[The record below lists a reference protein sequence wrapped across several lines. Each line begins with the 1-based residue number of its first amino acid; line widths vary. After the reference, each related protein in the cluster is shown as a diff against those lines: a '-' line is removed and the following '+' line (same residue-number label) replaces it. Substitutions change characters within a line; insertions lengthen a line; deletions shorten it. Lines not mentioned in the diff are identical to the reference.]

1 MSNITELEDFDFG
14 FTTMAEEDIKAE
26 GNDKARAMYDAI
38 MPLLKNL
45 QKDADKNPIINWP
58 NRHKKIDEFITKLNK
73 ILAS

>member
-1 MSNITELEDFDFG
+1 MTMELEDFDFG
-14 FTTMAEEDIKAE
+14 FTTMAEEDIRAE
-26 GNDKARAMYDAI
+26 GNDKTRAMYDAI

-58 NRHKKIDEFITKLNK
+58 NRGKKIDEFITRLNK

>member
-1 MSNITELEDFDFG
+1 MSITDLDDFDFG
-14 FTTMAEEDIKAE
+14 FTTGSEDEFKQEGNNKAE
-26 GNDKARAMYDAI
+26 AMYAAI

-58 NRHKKIDEFITKLNK
+58 NRGKKIDEFITKLNK